1 MRASD
6 WSSNRQALID
16 GLWSSAVCDLPRVME
31 CDCEASRLSSLEAR
45 AHDIWRMPLAIAY
58 WLQMDHGVE
67 GVWDRLRQISTAY
80 QVVQAENDQRDLLS
94 LVVMA
99 AYELASE
106 SGKDITVPTR
116 VIAERANQ
124 IANMEGGFFDDLASA
139 GDIQRVGNM
148 MKRLG
153 FEKVPRM
160 AAADLGS

>member
-1 MRASD
+1 
-6 WSSNRQALID
+6 
-16 GLWSSAVCDLPRVME
+16 ME

-139 GDIQRVGNM
+139 GDIQRVGKM

-153 FEKVPRM
+153 FEKS
-160 AAADLGS
+160 ASHGGSRSWQLSCRKVDQIAKARGIPVSLSGTW